1 MDQSRQT
8 ELAFKSVRSQPDM
21 SEVFDEGGITDDGLD
36 VDPISGNEIPAG
48 SMAEEVRDDIPAN
61 LSGGE
66 YVVPADVLR
75 FYGVK
80 FFEELRAQAKMGLN
94 QMEDEGRI
102 GGEPV
107 GMEGDEQT
115 LSMEEEAELD
125 AIMGMAMGGLTGEPY
140 STNMASAPN
149 PTNPEMP
156 MYDPMANNAVQNNT
170 AGYAEGGEVPAN
182 TQFTPDFSK
191 VKAGF
196 SFMGEQAAAVQ
207 TPTSKNVTLYGPNG
221 EVKNLILPTDKTT
234 YDQLIA
240 QGYSTQPTAASAA
253 SVGSSGSSRSDRS
266 RPSIQETQEREPLV
280 SISEMTDDQ
289 LMTSARG
296 LRVINK
302 VGQGISALGVGL
314 IPSAIIGTQTAARYN
329 DMLEELDR
337 REVEHEFDRQSSI
350 FGGER
355 GPMTGL
361 QDVNGDGKE
370 SFGDTWLGDLL
381 GFDGQV
387 GNQGP
392 TLRESKQGARR
403 GVAASSPSTISSSSS
418 SSSGGFWKAITGR
431 TFNETFGGGGNNTP
445 SSTPS
450 SPSSSTPS
458 RAASSTPSS
467 PSSSSSS
474 GGLWKALTGK
484 TFKETFQR
492 D

>member
-8 ELAFKSVRSQPDM
+8 ELAFKSGRSQPDM

-36 VDPISGNEIPAG
+36 VDPVSGNEIPAG

-94 QMEDEGRI
+94 QMEEEGRI

-107 GMEGDEQT
+107 DMEGDEQS
-115 LSMEEEAELD
+115 LSTEEEAELN
-125 AIMGMAMGGLTGEPY
+125 AIMGMAMGGLTGETY
-140 STNMASAPN
+140 STPVASAPN
-149 PTNPEMP
+149 PINPEMP
-156 MYDPMANNAVQNNT
+156 MYDPMANTAMQNNPT
-170 AGYAEGGEVPAN
+170 GYADGGEVPAN
-182 TQFTPDFSK
+182 TQVPLDFSQFQP
-191 VKAGF
+191 GF
-196 SFMGEQAAAVQ
+196 SFMGPQAAAAV
-207 TPTSKNVTLYGPNG
+207 PTSTNATLYGPNG
-221 EVKNLILPTDKTT
+221 AVVNLILPANQAE
-234 YDQLIA
+234 YDRLLKE
-240 QGYSTQPTAASAA
+240 GYSTTPIAVSG
-253 SVGSSGSSRSDRS
+253 GSSGSSSS
-266 RPSIQETQEREPLV
+266 RRRLPGIQETQEREPLA
-280 SISEMTDDQ
+280 SIAEMSDDQ
-289 LMTSARG
+289 LMASARG

-302 VGQGISALGVGL
+302 VGQGISALGAGI

-355 GPMTGL
+355 GSMTGL
-361 QDVNGDGKE
+361 QDINEDGKE
-370 SFGDTWLGDLL
+370 GFGDTWLGDLL

-392 TLRESKQGARR
+392 TLKESRQGARR
-403 GVAASSPSTISSSSS
+403 DVAASSTSSSPSS
-418 SSSGGFWKAITGR
+418 ISSSGGFWKSLTGR
-431 TFNETFGGGGNNTP
+431 TFNETFGGGANNTPNNTP

-450 SPSSSTPS
+450 RTPSSP
-458 RAASSTPSS
+458 PSS

-474 GGLWKALTGK
+474 SGGGGLWKSLTGK